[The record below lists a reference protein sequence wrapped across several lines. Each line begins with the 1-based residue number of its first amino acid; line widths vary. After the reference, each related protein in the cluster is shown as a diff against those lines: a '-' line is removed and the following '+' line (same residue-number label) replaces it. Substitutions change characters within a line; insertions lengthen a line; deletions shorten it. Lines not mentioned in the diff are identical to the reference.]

1 MYIPLDLLLIILEFT
16 SNFKIKYIILKYIK
30 PDIYKSLVLNTKTI
44 QRFYTMYKF
53 TTIKD
58 SEMWKNKSYI
68 IRLIFKYYS
77 KEDIITLPE
86 KLITKLKKNNYYHNI
101 IPYIENINIKDIN
114 KRKPSDILKFLNSI
128 YITRSIL
135 CYNGF

>member
-30 PDIYKSLVLNTKTI
+30 PGAYKSLVSNAKTI

-58 SEMWKNKSYI
+58 SEMWGNKSYI

-77 KEDIITLPE
+77 KGDIITLPE
-86 KLITKLKKNNYYHNI
+86 KLIIKLKKNNYYNNI
-101 IPYIENINIKDIN
+101 IPCIENINIKQIDN
-114 KRKPSDILKFLNSI
+114 RKPSDVLKFLNSI

>member
-1 MYIPLDLLLIILEFT
+1 M
-16 SNFKIKYIILKYIK
+16 
-30 PDIYKSLVLNTKTI
+30 

-101 IPYIENINIKDIN
+101 IPHIENINIKDIN
-114 KRKPSDILKFLNSI
+114 ERKPSDILKFLNSI

>member
-30 PDIYKSLVLNTKTI
+30 PDTYKSLVLNTKTM